1 MSRSPPGTWR
11 LLGAAS
17 VGWALVAWTLTV
29 PGTARWIV
37 WGSGLLGLVLVLG
50 WPRAWRVLAV
60 MCAVLLV
67 LGARIDLG
75 EWQRS
80 DETLV
85 TAAQTGR
92 SVHVEAT
99 IQGFAE
105 AQASRS
111 NVGQE
116 RSASWVRATVSADRG
131 SVPVLLWMNAPPD
144 ARLVPGGQVT
154 ITGTVESLETASSSA
169 FGVSVSQ
176 LDVSERG
183 VVGNAIASLRGGLRE
198 AAAQVPGAELVPG
211 FAVGDT
217 SLVTEVIEERMTQS
231 SLTHLVAVSG
241 ANCALVTSSL
251 IGVASFLGAGRRARI
266 VIAAAALG
274 GFVLIVGPDASV
286 QRAAVMA
293 GVVLVSNYGGKRARA
308 FPSLG
313 VAMMVLL
320 CLDPW
325 QALQPGFALS
335 VAATAGILLL
345 VPPIH
350 AVINGLVRAP
360 HWVALPIAVAISAQ
374 FACGPLL
381 LLVQPDLPMV
391 GVLANVL
398 AGPAAP
404 LGTGLGLLALL
415 CLPAIPAAGSA
426 LVHLAALPARW
437 VAATAEICAGLPLA
451 RWSWPESWLGAALLA
466 LTQALL
472 VLAWLLSAGRI
483 GLPGGSRANGAT
495 PWVPRA
501 PHPASVRV
509 AIAIALCG
517 ACGLFASVTMVVPL
531 TLRASVPRDWVI
543 VACDV
548 AQGDALL
555 LRNPEEPDDVIL
567 VDTGD
572 EPDKLQHCLDQ
583 FGIGRIS
590 LLVLTHDHRD
600 HVGALETLAG
610 KVDRA
615 MIAPPNR
622 EDQALDPERDVE
634 RRLDDLRIPFEIGT
648 ASMKSGPD
656 TGVIWEVLAPAQG
669 TTPPDS
675 NAGSLVL
682 RVQAGPL
689 SILMLGDT
697 GIDEHE
703 SLLAH
708 SQGMSADIV
717 KVAHHG
723 SRDADPALIEQSGA
737 ELGLISVGENNDYGH
752 PAPELLQSLRSS
764 GTDALRT
771 DQLGSI
777 AIGGTPG
784 DLRVWSERD
793 PQDVRAGK

>member
-11 LLGAAS
+11 LLGAAF
-17 VGWALVAWTLTV
+17 VGWALVAWALTV
-29 PGTARWIV
+29 PGTARWIA
-37 WGSGLLGLVLVLG
+37 WASGLLGLVLVLG
-50 WPRAWRVLAV
+50 WPRAWRLLAIL
-60 MCAVLLV
+60 CAVELV
-67 LGARIDLG
+67 LNARIDLG
-75 EWQRS
+75 EWQRG

-85 TAAQTGR
+85 SAAETGR
-92 SVHVEAT
+92 SVHVAAT

-105 AQASRS
+105 VQAGGS
-111 NVGQE
+111 NVGRE
-116 RSASWVRATVSADRG
+116 GGASWVRASVSADRG
-131 SVPVLLWMNAPPD
+131 EVPVLLWMDSPPD
-144 ARLVPGGQVT
+144 TRLVPGGAVT
-154 ITGTVESLETASSSA
+154 IIGTVDSLEAASSAA
-169 FGVSVSQ
+169 FGVSVTRME
-176 LDVSERG
+176 VSGPG
-183 VVGNAIASLRGGLRE
+183 VVGDAVASLRRGLSE
-198 AAAQVPGAELVPG
+198 AAARVPGAELVPG

-217 SLVTEVIEERMTQS
+217 SLVGEVLEERMTQS

-251 IGVASFLGAGRRARI
+251 IWVASLLRAGRRTRI

-293 GVVLVSNYGGKRARA
+293 GVVLVSNYGGKRALA

-313 VAMMVLL
+313 IAMIVLL

-345 VPPIH
+345 VPPIRE
-350 AVINGLVRAP
+350 VINGLVRVP
-360 HWVALPIAVAISAQ
+360 RWVVLPVAVAISAQ

-415 CLPAIPAAGSA
+415 CLPVLPALGDA

-437 VAATAEICAGLPLA
+437 VAATAEICAHLPLA
-451 RWSWPESWLGAALLA
+451 RWSWPEGWTGAALLA

-472 VLAWLLSAGRI
+472 VCAWLLSTGRI

-495 PWVPRA
+495 PWQARA
-501 PHPASVRV
+501 PHPVTVRV

-517 ACGLFASVTMVVPL
+517 ACGLFVSVTMVVPL
-531 TLRASVPRDWVI
+531 TVRASVPRDWVI

-555 LRNPEEPDDVIL
+555 LRNPEEPDDFIL

-583 FGIGRIS
+583 FGIDRIS

-634 RRLDDLRIPFEIGT
+634 RRLQTLQIPYEIGVAGT
-648 ASMKSGPD
+648 KSAPES
-656 TGVIWEVLAPAQG
+656 GVSWEVLAPPQG
-669 TTPPDS
+669 STPPDS

-682 RVQAGPL
+682 SVGAGPL

-697 GIDEHE
+697 GLDQHE
-703 SLLAH
+703 ALRTNAK
-708 SQGMSADIV
+708 GVRADIL

-723 SRDADPALIEQSGA
+723 SRDADPTLIKQADA

-752 PAPELLQSLRSS
+752 PAPELLQSLHSS
-764 GTDALRT
+764 GTKALRT
-771 DQLGSI
+771 DQLGSV
-777 AIGGTPG
+777 AIGGIPG